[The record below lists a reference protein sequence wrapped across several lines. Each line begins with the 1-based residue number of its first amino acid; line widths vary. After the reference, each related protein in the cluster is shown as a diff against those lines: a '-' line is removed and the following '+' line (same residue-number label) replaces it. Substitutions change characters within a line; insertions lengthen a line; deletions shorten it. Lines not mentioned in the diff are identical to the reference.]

1 MKKVLLMS
9 LAALFLFTGC
19 TAPRKAI
26 IKVNDQTITQSQF
39 NKVYKTIANDETL
52 ASMGI
57 SIPKDD
63 NNYMYLMLKDK
74 VVNELI
80 VKSLV
85 DQEIKK
91 HHIKVT
97 NDDINSELKL
107 MIDKVGSKEKF
118 EAILKR
124 NGISNKQFMSDLKD
138 EVKMRKLVDM
148 IQKVKVSDGE
158 AQTFYKKNISKF
170 TYPDKVRAS
179 HILIM
184 ANPVAITQQLQSK
197 PENKGISNAEL
208 KAKVDTEMNKQYQKA
223 QSLQAELKNLP
234 DNFEKLART
243 NSEDTATAKNGGDL
257 GFFAK
262 NEMVEQFS
270 KQAFSQRPNTISP
283 VVQTQFGYHIIKVT
297 DRMAAGQE
305 PYAKV
310 KEQIKLYLQTQKQM
324 TIMEKLITTLKA
336 SAKIEYIDQSYDPAK
351 IQQKLKELGK
361 QKQQAD
367 QSIHPEKFSNKG

>member
-1 MKKVLLMS
+1 MKRVLLMS
-9 LAALFLFTGC
+9 LTALFLFTGC
-19 TAPRKAI
+19 TVPRKAI

-148 IQKVKVSDGE
+148 VQKVKVSDGE
-158 AQTFYKKNISKF
+158 AQTFYKKNITKF

-208 KAKVDTEMNKQYQKA
+208 KSMVDVEMNKQYQKA
-223 QSLQAELKNLP
+223 QSLQAGLKNVP

-243 NSEDTATAKNGGDL
+243 ESQDTATAKNGGDL

-310 KEQIKLYLQTQKQM
+310 KDQIKLYLQTQKQM
-324 TIMEKLITTLKA
+324 A
-336 SAKIEYIDQSYDPAK
+336 
-351 IQQKLKELGK
+351 
-361 QKQQAD
+361 
-367 QSIHPEKFSNKG
+367 

>member
-1 MKKVLLMS
+1 MKRVLLMS
-9 LAALFLFTGC
+9 LTALFLFTGC
-19 TAPRKAI
+19 TVPRKAI

-148 IQKVKVSDGE
+148 VQKVKVSDGE
-158 AQTFYKKNISKF
+158 AQTFYKKNITKF

-208 KAKVDTEMNKQYQKA
+208 KSMVDVEMNKQYQKA
-223 QSLQAELKNLP
+223 QSLQAGLKNVP

-243 NSEDTATAKNGGDL
+243 ESQDTATAKNGGDL

-310 KEQIKLYLQTQKQM
+310 KDQIKLYLQTQKQM
-324 TIMEKLITTLKA
+324 AIMEKLITMLKA
-336 SAKIEYIDQSYDPAK
+336 SAKIEYIDPSYDPAK

-361 QKQQAD
+361 QKQQAAE
-367 QSIHPEKFSNKG
+367 SIHPEKFSNKG